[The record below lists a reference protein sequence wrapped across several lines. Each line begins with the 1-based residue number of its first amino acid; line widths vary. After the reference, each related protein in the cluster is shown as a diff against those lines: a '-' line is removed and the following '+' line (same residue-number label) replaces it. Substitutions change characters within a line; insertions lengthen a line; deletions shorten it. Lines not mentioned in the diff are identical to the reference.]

1 MSVTAT
7 DRHSTWGTEWRKKMN
22 EQVTK
27 KETGWTIASLVV
39 LIVDVIGGFVLTTAT
54 LYISARFYAIF
65 KELNVQ
71 LPQITQLFLSI
82 PTTMYLIIFFGVILA
97 LILKEIAIKSKPL
110 TFGINLAALV
120 IGVAY
125 CFLYVTALFL
135 PLIQIIQ
142 SMEKAQ

>member
-1 MSVTAT
+1 
-7 DRHSTWGTEWRKKMN
+7 MN
-22 EQVTK
+22 EQLVK
-27 KETGWTIASLVV
+27 KQTGWTIASLVV
-39 LIVDVIGGFVLTTAT
+39 LIIDVIGVIALATIT
-54 LYISARFYAIF
+54 LYTSSRFLAIF
-65 KELNVQ
+65 KELKVQ

-82 PTTMYLIIFFGVILA
+82 PATAYLIIFSGVILA

-110 TFGINLAALV
+110 TFAINMAALV

-142 SMEKAQ
+142 SAGKTN

>member
-1 MSVTAT
+1 MVAEE
-7 DRHSTWGTEWRKKMN
+7 RQNMN
-22 EQVTK
+22 EQEPK
-27 KETGWTIASLVV
+27 KQTGWTIASLVV
-39 LIVDVIGGFVLTTAT
+39 LILDMIGGFVLTTAT
-54 LYISARFYAIF
+54 LYISARFEVIF

-82 PTTMYLIIFFGVILA
+82 PTTVYLIIFSGVILA

-110 TFGINLAALV
+110 TFAINMTALV

-135 PLIQIIQ
+135 PLIQIVQ
-142 SMEKAQ
+142 SMGKTQ

>member
-1 MSVTAT
+1 
-7 DRHSTWGTEWRKKMN
+7 MN
-22 EQVTK
+22 EQEPK
-27 KETGWTIASLVV
+27 KQTGWTSASLVV
-39 LIVDVIGGFVLTTAT
+39 LILDVIGGFVLTTAT
-54 LYISARFYAIF
+54 LYISDKFLAIF

-82 PTTMYLIIFFGVILA
+82 PTTVYLIIFFGVILA

-110 TFGINLAALV
+110 TFSINMVALV

-125 CFLYVTALFL
+125 CFLYVIALFL

-142 SMEKAQ
+142 SVEKTN